1 MESFEADVVIV
12 GAGAAGLLAA
22 VAARGLG
29 HNVVVVEA
37 GSLVGG
43 ASAAGDG
50 LLWLPGNHL
59 MTKLNE
65 HDSVEDATTYLD
77 HVLGA
82 PSVAST
88 RARRRA
94 YVSTAARLAKW
105 LSSSNVPLVAVKGVP
120 DYDPK
125 APGGKSQGRVVQ
137 TQPADRRVLGEWA
150 ERLRHSDLADKR
162 SGGLFKAGREAMGR
176 ILRRGDLTG
185 SGGEAL
191 VTGLLRRA
199 TANGVEIWLG
209 SPLVDLIADEG
220 RIVGVV
226 VRREGEDVE
235 VRAERGVLLA
245 SGGFEANQELREEYL
260 PLPTEAAWS
269 TTGLDNRGEALQI
282 ALAHGAATA
291 ALDEAWWVPT
301 VIIDGEPYAIDRAR
315 TLPHGLIVD
324 QAGDRF
330 FNEAAPPVAA
340 GRALY
345 DRSRGVRA
353 IPAFLILD
361 NRHRQAYPLGP
372 WPAGTTP
379 RRAQESGDVVRA
391 NTLNDLAQALGID
404 RAGLLGT
411 VVRFNGFA
419 AKGRDLDFRRGE
431 SPWDRVAGDPGKRK
445 NPALGKVDKPPF
457 WALKV
462 YPGDEGTKGG
472 VLIDDEARVLRADG
486 SVIPGLYAC
495 GGAAASMMKAT
506 SPAPGAALGAALVES
521 FRAIL
526 SISDQLEHYEDEPG

>member
-1 MESFEADVVIV
+1 METFEADVVIV

-29 HNVVVVEA
+29 HRVVVIEA
-37 GSLVGG
+37 GTLAGG

-65 HDSVEDATTYLD
+65 HDSAEEASTYLD

-82 PSVAST
+82 PTVAST

-94 YVSTAARLAKW
+94 YVSTAPRLAKW
-105 LSSSNVPLVAVKGVP
+105 LSSSNVPLAAVKGLP
-120 DYDPK
+120 DYEPK
-125 APGGKSQGRVVQ
+125 GPGGKPQGRVVQ
-137 TQPADRRVLGEWA
+137 TQPVDRRVLGDWA
-150 ERLRHSDLADKR
+150 ERLRSSDVADKR
-162 SGGLFKAGREAMGR
+162 SGGLLRTGREAIGR
-176 ILRRGDLTG
+176 LLRRGELTG
-185 SGGEAL
+185 GGGEAL
-191 VTGLLRRA
+191 VAGLLRRA
-199 TANGVEIWLG
+199 TANGVHIWLD
-209 SPLVDLIADEG
+209 SPLVDLMADEG

-226 VRREGEDVE
+226 VRRDGEDVD
-235 VRAERGVLLA
+235 VRADRGVLLA

-260 PLPTEAAWS
+260 PLPTEAIWS

-282 ALAHGAATA
+282 AVAHGAATA

-301 VIIDGEPYAIDRAR
+301 VVIDGEPYAIDHER

-391 NTLNDLAQALGID
+391 NTLNDLAQSLGID

-431 SPWDRVAGDPGKRK
+431 SAWDRVAGDPGKRK

-486 SVIPGLYAC
+486 SLIPGLYAC

-526 SISDQLEHYEDEPG
+526 SISDQLEPYEDEPG